1 MEVYTHLATEE
12 RDQLALMRASG
23 MGVRAMA
30 RELGRAASTVSR
42 ELRRNALPRGGY
54 RPDHADGAYLL
65 RRQRQAVLERDERLR
80 TYVIQRLSEGWTPEQ
95 VAGRLKERPE
105 RGLGRVCHES
115 IYAFIYRAAQKTEKL
130 WTYLVRRR
138 ARRRPL
144 RARVTRDRIKDK
156 AHISEWSAAANDRAE
171 PGHWEGDLVI
181 CRRSRP
187 ILVLHER
194 KTRITL
200 MARLFGKTAGETIAA
215 IQAVLKRLMPAMRG
229 SVTFD
234 NGSEF
239 SQHALLRSMLTATTY
254 FCDAYASW
262 QKGGIEN
269 ANGRIR
275 RWLPRSTELD
285 ELSEE
290 DIQEVAMTINLTPR
304 KCLGY
309 KTPVEAF
316 LAELGK
322 DVQIRFS
329 ARVALRA

>member
-1 MEVYTHLATEE
+1 MKGYTHLAAEE
-12 RDQLALMRASG
+12 RDRLTLLRASG

-54 RPDHADGAYLL
+54 RPDHAEGAYLL

-80 TYVIQRLSEGWTPEQ
+80 RYVIQRLSEGWTPEQ
-95 VAGRLKERPE
+95 IAGRAKAYAERNL
-105 RGLGRVCHES
+105 RSVSHES
-115 IYAFIYRAAQKTEKL
+115 IYAFIYRATQKAEKL

-144 RARVTRDRIKDK
+144 RARLARDRIKDK
-156 AHISEWSAAANDRAE
+156 VHIDERSAAANERTE

-200 MARLFGKTAGETIAA
+200 MARLLGKTAGETVAA
-215 IQAVLKRLMPAMRG
+215 IQAVLRRLVPAMRG

-234 NGSEF
+234 NGTEF
-239 SQHALLRSMLTATTY
+239 AQHKLLRGLLTATTY
-254 FCDAYASW
+254 CCDAYASW

-275 RWLPRSTELD
+275 RWLPRSTDLD
-285 ELSEE
+285 SITDD
-290 DIQEVAMTINLTPR
+290 DIQEIAMTINLTPR

-309 KTPVEAF
+309 RTPVEAF
-316 LAELGK
+316 LGELGN
-322 DVQIRFS
+322 DLQIRFS
-329 ARVALRA
+329 AGVALRV